1 MLDHIFYI
9 LYAFRHSVVELWHTM
24 QNETDTYKD
33 IKYAT
38 LCRIFQQDLFLEKVK
53 YAWVLLEEH

>member
-1 MLDHIFYI
+1 
-9 LYAFRHSVVELWHTM
+9 M

-38 LCRIFQQDLFLEKVK
+38 LCRSFQQDLFLEKVK
-53 YAWVLLEEH
+53 YAWILLEEH